1 MATNTFLNAGAPI
14 TTAGTVLYTCPSA
27 SGTSAIIHALYL
39 SNIDGVSPVN
49 VDIQI
54 ETRPQ
59 GSSTKAYRYIGKTLV
74 VPEDSS
80 LVPDK
85 PINLMAGDK
94 IKITASSNSMLHA
107 VASILEIGA

>member
-1 MATNTFLNAGAPI
+1 MATNTFKNAGALI
-14 TTAGTVLYTCPSA
+14 TTAGVELYTCPA
-27 SGTSAIIHALYL
+27 STEAIIHALYL

-85 PINLMAGDK
+85 PINLQAGDS
-94 IKITASSNSMLHA
+94 IKITASSNSMLEA

>member
-1 MATNTFLNAGAPI
+1 MATNTFKNAGALI
-14 TTAGTVLYTCPSA
+14 TTAGVELYTCPSA

-54 ETRPQ
+54 TVGGT
-59 GSSTKAYRYIGKTLV
+59 GSSWFYIGKTLV

>member
-1 MATNTFLNAGAPI
+1 MATNTFKNAGAPI
-14 TTAGTVLYTCPSA
+14 TTGGTVLYTCPS
-27 SGTSAIIHALYL
+27 STEAIIHALYL
-39 SNIDGVSPVN
+39 SNINGVSPVN

-85 PINLMAGDK
+85 PINLQAGDS
-94 IKITASSNSMLHA
+94 IKITASSNSMLEA
-107 VASILEIGA
+107 VASILEIT

>member
-1 MATNTFLNAGAPI
+1 MATNTFKNAGALI
-14 TTAGTVLYTCPSA
+14 TTAGVELYTCPA
-27 SGTSAIIHALYL
+27 STEAIIHALYL
-39 SNIDGVSPVN
+39 SNINGVSPVN

-54 ETRPQ
+54 TVGGT
-59 GSSTKAYRYIGKTLV
+59 GSSWFYIGKTLV

-107 VASILEIGA
+107 VASILEIS

>member
-1 MATNTFLNAGAPI
+1 MATNTFKNAGALI
-14 TTAGTVLYTCPSA
+14 TTAGVELYTCPA
-27 SGTSAIIHALYL
+27 STEAIIHALYL

-54 ETRPQ
+54 TVGGT
-59 GSSTKAYRYIGKTLV
+59 GSSWFYIGKTLV

-107 VASILEIGA
+107 VASILEIS